1 MFLYRI
7 LMALASVVLLARP
20 CFRGDWALVSDRLGR
35 GPAAPGP
42 HLWLHA
48 ASNGELAS
56 ARGLIE
62 HVLTVRPDMG
72 VLVTCNTATAAT
84 LARSWGISRLH
95 VRLAPLDL
103 GHINRR
109 MLRRWDVQ
117 LHITMESELWPDRVM
132 RCAATGI
139 PVAIFGA
146 RLTRRTARGWSR
158 FGGLARKVLG
168 RITYLSAQDS
178 RSLARMRALGLRA
191 SAAGPVLDLKA
202 SYTPPHDLTPDATLR
217 ASFPRAQTWL
227 AASTH
232 PGDEAQVIAAHL
244 AARAARPGLRL
255 IIAPRHPVRGA
266 EIAEALTAAGL
277 DFVRR
282 SQSDATDKEV
292 LLADTMGEM
301 ALWYAVAG
309 TVFIGGTLS
318 DRGGHTPYEPS
329 AFGAALIHGPDV
341 DNFSSAFSRLQRAR
355 TSICIDNAED
365 LAKALCDLNTT
376 VAQTEIG
383 AAAQAALMQG
393 DAFEKVKADL
403 ERLLTA

>member
-7 LMALASVVLLARP
+7 LMALASVALLVRP
-20 CFRGDWALVSDRLGR
+20 CLRGDWALVSDRLGR
-35 GPAAPGP
+35 GPATSGP

-62 HVLTVRPDMG
+62 HALTVRPDMG
-72 VLVTCNTATAAT
+72 VVVTCNTATAVT

-132 RCAATGI
+132 RCAAAGI

-146 RLTRRTARGWSR
+146 RLTKRTARGWAR
-158 FGGLARKVLG
+158 FGRLARKVLG
-168 RITYLSAQDS
+168 RISYLSAQDS
-178 RSLARMRALGLRA
+178 RSLARLRALGLQA
-191 SAAGPVLDLKA
+191 SAVGPVLDLKA
-202 SYTPPHDLTPDATLR
+202 SYTPPQDLTPDATLR

-232 PGDEAQVIAAHL
+232 PGDEAVVIAAHL

-255 IIAPRHPVRGA
+255 IIAPRHPARGA
-266 EIAEALTAAGL
+266 GIAETLTAAGL
-277 DFVRR
+277 KFAQR
-282 SQSDATDKEV
+282 SRSDASDKEV

-341 DNFSSAFSRLQRAR
+341 DNFSSAFGRLQRAR
-355 TSICIDNAED
+355 ASICIANAEE
-365 LAKALCDLNTT
+365 LAKALCDLDTT
-376 VAQTEIG
+376 ASQAEFG

-393 DAFEKVKADL
+393 DALKQVKAVL
-403 ERLLTA
+403 GRLLTG